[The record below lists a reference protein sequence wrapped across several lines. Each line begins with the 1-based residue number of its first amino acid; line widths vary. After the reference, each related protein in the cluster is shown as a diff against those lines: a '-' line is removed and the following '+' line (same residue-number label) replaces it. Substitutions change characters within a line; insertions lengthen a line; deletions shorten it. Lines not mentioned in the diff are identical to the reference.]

1 MLSTFVPGGLGCG
14 QGFPGWYTKVE
25 YYKDWI
31 NCIIESS
38 LRFNN
43 NKEEVENECKRR
55 AAPPPTCFASN
66 EDVADCAS
74 NYKGDNTLDLRVQNP
89 NNLRPRNGGS
99 PYQNV

>member
-43 NKEEVENECKRR
+43 NKEEVENEYM
-55 AAPPPTCFASN
+55 
-66 EDVADCAS
+66 DM
-74 NYKGDNTLDLRVQNP
+74 G
-89 NNLRPRNGGS
+89 
-99 PYQNV
+99 